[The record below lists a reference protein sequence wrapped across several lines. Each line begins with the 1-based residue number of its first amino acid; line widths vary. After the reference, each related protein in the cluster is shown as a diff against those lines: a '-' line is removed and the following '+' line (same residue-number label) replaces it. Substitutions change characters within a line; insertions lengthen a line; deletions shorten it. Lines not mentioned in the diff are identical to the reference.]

1 MFYRCTEQDQGN
13 GIGLYLVKESL
24 EKLGGKI
31 SVESTLSV
39 GTNFEIVLP
48 VDFES

>member
-31 SVESTLSV
+31 SVQSTLSV
-39 GTNFEIVLP
+39 GSTFEIILP
-48 VDFES
+48 LDS